1 MTLTRQQKRQ
11 IERKARAYMA
21 AVDADL
27 VAKLK
32 AERRELMPLFE
43 RQFYAGIADDFYRF
57 MYAPQSRLKA

>member
-27 VAKLK
+27 VTKLNR
-32 AERRELMPLFE
+32 ERKGTVPHSYYSAMFMREAVNEIVATLP
-43 RQFYAGIADDFYRF
+43 
-57 MYAPQSRLKA
+57 K

>member
-1 MTLTRQQKRQ
+1 MSLSRQQKRQ

-32 AERRELMPLFE
+32 KERKETVPHSYYSAM
-43 RQFYAGIADDFYRF
+43 F
-57 MYAPQSRLKA
+57 MRDAVNEIVATLPK